1 DYVSWGRLA
10 DSLLFTGFSVPLL
23 DYIVKTVLMDRVL
36 GITTATNPTLL
47 YTAMA
52 LTNGL
57 YLSSHNAFRGLPKGA
72 ILGNFFRSALSI
84 PLAIVFNAVIYGILF
99 QAGVPGIN
107 DVLQKWAAVISKGA
121 SDCVAGVIEGLA
133 DRYENIHARTR
144 DYMAKLCQL
153 FDIYARLELLFPET
167 DVLSMLESPKK
178 FIQTINAEAR
188 DLERIII
195 INALDLLYFWMYQP
209 RSRSVLKA
217 RVRTMSEEERQ
228 IFIRSQCILQRER
241 EISQLFLDGII
252 GRNFSKGLAFYLD
265 RYREYLAA
273 LRQFPLRDQAV
284 PLP

>member
-1 DYVSWGRLA
+1 
-10 DSLLFTGFSVPLL
+10 
-23 DYIVKTVLMDRVL
+23 
-36 GITTATNPTLL
+36 
-47 YTAMA
+47 MA

-72 ILGNFFRSALSI
+72 IVGNFFRSVLSI
-84 PLAIVFNAVIYGILF
+84 PLAILFNATIAGILYE
-99 QAGVPGIN
+99 AGAPGI
-107 DVLQKWAAVISKGA
+107 DDTLQKWAAVISKAA
-121 SDCVAGVIEGLA
+121 SDCVAGVIEGIA
-133 DRYENIHARTR
+133 DRYENIHARVR
-144 DYMAKLCQL
+144 DYTAKLSQL

-178 FIQTINAEAR
+178 FMQTINAEAQ

-209 RSRSVLKA
+209 HSRSVLKD
-217 RVRTMSEEERQ
+217 RIRSMSEEERQ

-273 LRQFPLRDQAV
+273 LRQIA
-284 PLP
+284 LPDHAAPTSATIKG